1 LASNGYVTLGHPCQ
15 RVSERENKVKK
26 EKERM
31 KLAKIKRKKQHDM
44 YLGYGEILR
53 LLSVR

>member
-1 LASNGYVTLGHPCQ
+1 
-15 RVSERENKVKK
+15 VSERENKVKK